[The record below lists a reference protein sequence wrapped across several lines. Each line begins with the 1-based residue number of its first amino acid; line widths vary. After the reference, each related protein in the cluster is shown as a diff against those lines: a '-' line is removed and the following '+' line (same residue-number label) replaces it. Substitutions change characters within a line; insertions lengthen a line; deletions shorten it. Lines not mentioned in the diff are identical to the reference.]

1 MAKRS
6 KKSNATPAPAPAEP
20 RVLPSR
26 AREETWPIARL
37 RPYEL
42 NAKEHPQEQID
53 FLRQSYRKHGPLQR
67 LIVDEAGEII
77 SGHGRHQA
85 LLQENVA
92 EIGVL
97 VVDSTWTEEEK
108 RLCRLADNSV
118 QMSTGWDKKKL
129 QIELRALDDLGV
141 PLDQLGFDAGQ
152 LAGWLQRPS
161 AGNTDEDEVP
171 EEAPV
176 AVSAR
181 GDVWI
186 LGRHRLTC
194 GDSTNPDDVA
204 RVIAGAKPH
213 LMVTDP
219 PYGVK
224 YDPAWRQEAGLNGAG
239 AATGK
244 VLNDHRA
251 DWREA
256 WALFPGVVAYVWHA
270 STFCDVVAASLKA
283 VGFEMRSQIV
293 WVKQR
298 MVIGRMDYHFQH
310 EPCVYAVR
318 GDEEHWH
325 FVPEHELAVYAVRE
339 GETSHFNRKADK
351 GRSQSTVWNIEHVK
365 SDTGHGTQKP
375 VECMRR
381 PIENNSKPG
390 DAIYEPFSGSGTTI
404 IACEIMADRKCYA
417 VELNPFYVDIDVK
430 RWQNFTGLAATLEGD
445 GRTFDEI
452 AAARAAERAE
462 AA

>member
-1 MAKRS
+1 MAKKA
-6 KKSNATPAPAPAEP
+6 KKPAVPTPAEP

-53 FLRQSYRKHGPLQR
+53 YLRQSYRQHGPLQR

-97 VVDSTWTEEEK
+97 VVDSSWTEEEK
-108 RLCRLADNSV
+108 RLCRISDNSL
-118 QMSTGWDKKKL
+118 QLATGWDKKKL
-129 QIELRALDDLGV
+129 KAELQALDGLGV

-152 LAGWLQRPS
+152 LGAWLQRPS
-161 AGNTDEDEVP
+161 AGQTDEDDAP
-171 EEAPV
+171 EPAPV
-176 AVSAR
+176 TVSAR
-181 GDVWI
+181 GDVWL

-194 GDSTNPDDVA
+194 GDSTNPADVA
-204 RVIAGAKPH
+204 RVLAGAKPH

-219 PYGVK
+219 PCGVE
-224 YDPAWRQEAGLNGAG
+224 YDPGWRQEQGLNGAG
-239 AATGK
+239 TAKGK
-244 VLNDHRA
+244 VLNDDRA

-256 WALFPGVVAYVWHA
+256 WALFPGDVAYVWHA
-270 STFCDVVAASLKA
+270 STFCSVVAGSLEA
-283 VGFEMRSQIV
+283 VGFKLKAQIV

-298 MVIGRMDYHFQH
+298 LVIGRTDYHFQH
-310 EPCVYAVR
+310 EPCLYAVKD
-318 GDEEHWH
+318 GADEHWH
-325 FVPEHELAVYAVRE
+325 FVPEHELATYAVRE
-339 GETSHFNRKADK
+339 GATSHFNRKADD
-351 GRSQSTVWNIEHVK
+351 GRKQTTVWNIEHVK

-381 PIENNSKPG
+381 PIENNSKEG
-390 DAIYEPFSGSGTTI
+390 DSIYEPFSGSGTTL
-404 IACEIMADRKCYA
+404 IACEIMRGRKCCA
-417 VELNPFYVDIDVK
+417 VELNPLYVDIDVR
-430 RWQNFTGLAATLEGD
+430 RWQNFTGQAATLEGD
-445 GRTFDEI
+445 GRTFEQI
-452 AAARAAERAE
+452 AAARAAGAE